1 MQEKR
6 KAVHNRLPYPNSA
19 SSRKIKK
26 RAFRLIEQA
35 KKPVLARLLGNAPL
49 VWKEKDKEKSPQKWI
64 IPPGV

>member
-6 KAVHNRLPYPNSA
+6 KVVHNRLPYPNSA

-26 RAFRLIEQA
+26 RAFRLIKQA
-35 KKPVLARLLGNAPL
+35 KNPVLARLLGTAPP
-49 VWKEKDKEKSPQKWI
+49 WWAEKDKEKSPQKWI